1 MSEIAGDT
9 IDTFMRKV
17 ETFSSSY
24 VEDWDAWLSTNSS
37 VRPAQLGRI
46 LRKWQAC
53 RPNRMRRD
61 AASAMHQA
69 PYLDHLLDLA
79 TPHIQ
84 ALSTF
89 DIADPSAL
97 QTATYTTALD
107 HLWDVFEQLSY
118 DGRVREGL
126 AGSVGISKAVML
138 VTDGRVGPSF
148 DSSVRTALKVGE
160 INHRAQWRNALGIVN
175 ADIQKFQRRTGVSF
189 SAAKPSK
196 FASLENGRIYDMALG
211 PR

>member
-1 MSEIAGDT
+1 MPGIAGDT
-9 IDTFMRKV
+9 IDTFRRKV
-17 ETFSSSY
+17 DTFSSSY
-24 VEDWDAWLSTNSS
+24 VGDWDAWLATNSS
-37 VRPAQLGRI
+37 ARPAQLGRI

-53 RPNRMRRD
+53 RPNRMRRE

-69 PYLDHLLDLA
+69 PYLDHLLVLA
-79 TPHIQ
+79 APHVE

-97 QTATYTTALD
+97 ETATYTTALD

-118 DGRVREGL
+118 HGRVRQGL

-138 VTDGRVGPSF
+138 VTDGRVGPAF
-148 DSSVRTALKVGE
+148 DSSVRTGLKVGE
-160 INHRAQWRNALGIVN
+160 ITHRAQWRKALGVVN
-175 ADIQKFQRRTGVSF
+175 ADIQEFQHATGMRF
-189 SAAKPSK
+189 SEAKPAK
-196 FASLENGRIYDMALG
+196 FATLHNGRVYDMALG